1 MSKAKRKPLTGLQRA
16 KFFEDHGGICH
27 ICKCKIQI
35 GQAWHDEHKI
45 PRELANEDGEI
56 LDPETGEYIDVDDPR
71 NRGPAH
77 KACHKPKTA
86 KDISTIAKCKRVKA
100 KHIGAWPKSSGFK
113 TNRNGPFK
121 AKIGGGVERRD

>member
-1 MSKAKRKPLTGLQRA
+1 MAKRKPLTGLRRA
-16 KFFEDHGGICH
+16 KFFEDHDGICH
-27 ICKCKIQI
+27 ICKCKIQV
-35 GQAWHDEHKI
+35 GEAWDDEHKI

-56 LDPETGEYIDVDDPR
+56 LDPETGEYMDVDDLR

-100 KHIGAWPKSSGFK
+100 KHIGAWRSKTPMPGSKASGWK
-113 TNRNGPFK
+113 KKMDGTVVKR
-121 AKIGGGVERRD
+121 